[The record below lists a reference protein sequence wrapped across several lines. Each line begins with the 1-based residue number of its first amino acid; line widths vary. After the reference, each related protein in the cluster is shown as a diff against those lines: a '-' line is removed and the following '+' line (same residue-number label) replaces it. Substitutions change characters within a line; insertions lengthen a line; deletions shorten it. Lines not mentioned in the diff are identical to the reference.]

1 MEERGN
7 GCKPSSSSLFTYAR
21 FPSKLSTEMS
31 LSLLWQRPWFRAAG
45 LFGAWTLVGLAFA
58 GQFYISGSKAGA
70 SVDLGRAIVWSLGD
84 WYAFAL
90 LSVPVLWLVRRF
102 PIEAPNRLRHLLL
115 HLLASAV
122 FCLSYLFL
130 RAAVGQLP
138 SGGAGDEENFGGAVQ
153 LLARKTWFF
162 NVLVYW
168 LIVGMSTGLRYYRDA
183 QERQRR
189 AVELE
194 QRLTAARLQALQMQL
209 NPHFLFNSLNAV
221 SSLMH
226 VDVDAADRTL
236 TKLADLLRRA
246 LASGSEQEV
255 TLRQEI
261 DFLKCYLEIEQ
272 TRFGDRLSVEIAIP
286 AELSEVRVPTLI
298 LQPLVENAIRHGIEP
313 VAAPGAI
320 RISAERN
327 GDELVL
333 RVTDTGRGPGL
344 SNRSGTGIGVA
355 NTRAR
360 LEQLY
365 GSAQEFRLAPGANG
379 GTEAM
384 IRLPLKKLRTTHDA
398 LK

>member
-1 MEERGN
+1 MGQPGM
-7 GCKPSSSSLFTYAR
+7 GCKLRGASLFTCAA
-21 FPSKLSTEMS
+21 FPFKLRSEMS
-31 LSLLWQRPWFRAAG
+31 LNLPWQRPWFRAAG
-45 LFGAWTLVGLAFA
+45 LFGLWTLVGLAFA

-70 SVDLGRAIVWSLGD
+70 SIRLGQAILWSLGD

-90 LSVPVLWLVRRF
+90 LSVPVLWLARRF
-102 PIEAPNRLRHLLL
+102 PVEAPNRVRHLLL

-138 SGGAGDEENFGGAVQ
+138 EGGAGEEGNFGGAVQ

-168 LIVGMSTGLRYYRDA
+168 LILGMSTGLRYYRDA

-236 TKLADLLRRA
+236 SRLADLLRRA
-246 LASGSEQEV
+246 LASSSEQEV
-255 TLRQEI
+255 SLRQEI
-261 DFLKCYLEIEQ
+261 DFLRCYLEIEQ
-272 TRFGDRLSVEIAIP
+272 TRFGDRLTVDVAIP
-286 AELSEVRVPTLI
+286 DELAEARVPTLI

-313 VAAPGAI
+313 MAAPGAI
-320 RISAERN
+320 RISAERL
-327 GDELVL
+327 GDELIL
-333 RVTDTGRGPGL
+333 RVTDTGRGPGS
-344 SNRSGTGIGVA
+344 SNRHGTGIGVA

-379 GTEAM
+379 GTEAV
-384 IRLPLKKLRTTHDA
+384 IRLPLKKSRTSTHA
-398 LK
+398 L

>member
-1 MEERGN
+1 MP
-7 GCKPSSSSLFTYAR
+7 GCKTGCSALLTEPGSLFTSAW
-21 FPSKLSTEMS
+21 FPSKLRREMS
-31 LSLLWQRPWFRAAG
+31 QSLLWQRPWFRAAG
-45 LFGAWTLVGLAFA
+45 LFGVWTLVGLAFA

-70 SVDLGRAIVWSLGD
+70 SVRLGQAIVWSLSD
-84 WYAFAL
+84 WYVFAA
-90 LSVPVLWLVRRF
+90 LSVPVLWLARQFR
-102 PIEAPNRLRHLLL
+102 IEAPGRLQNLLL
-115 HLLASAV
+115 HLVASAV
-122 FCLSYLFL
+122 FCLAYIFI
-130 RAAVGQLP
+130 RAAVGQWP
-138 SGGAGDEENFGGAVQ
+138 AGAGGEEENFPAAVQ

-168 LIVGMSTGLRYYRDA
+168 LVVGMSTGLRYYRDA

-209 NPHFLFNSLNAV
+209 NPHFLFNSLNAI

-261 DFLKCYLEIEQ
+261 EFLRRYLEIEQ
-272 TRFGDRLSVEIAIP
+272 TRFGDRLSVEIAVP

-313 VAAPGAI
+313 IAAPGAI

-327 GDELVL
+327 GDELIL
-333 RVTDTGRGPGL
+333 RVTDTGRGPGS
-344 SNRSGTGIGVA
+344 SNRPGTGIGVA

-365 GSAQEFRLAPGANG
+365 GSAQEFRLDLGANG
-379 GTEAM
+379 GTEAV
-384 IRLPLKKLRTTHDA
+384 IRLPLKKA
-398 LK
+398 L

>member
-1 MEERGN
+1 MEEPGN
-7 GCKPSSSSLFTYAR
+7 GCKPPSSSGFTFAR
-21 FPSKLSTEMS
+21 FPSKVSSEMS

-45 LFGAWTLVGLAFA
+45 LFGAWTVVGLAFA

-84 WYAFAL
+84 WYAFAF
-90 LSVPVLWLVRRF
+90 LSVPVLWLARRF
-102 PIEAPNRLRHLLL
+102 PIEAPNRFRHLLL

-138 SGGAGDEENFGGAVQ
+138 AGGAGEDETFAGAVQ

-162 NVLVYW
+162 NLLVYW
-168 LIVGMSTGLRYYRDA
+168 LIVGMSTGLRYYREA

-194 QRLTAARLQALQMQL
+194 QRLTAARLHALQMQL
-209 NPHFLFNSLNAV
+209 NPHFLFNSLNAI

-236 TKLADLLRRA
+236 SKLADLLRRA
-246 LASGSEQEV
+246 LASSSEQEV
-255 TLRQEI
+255 TLRQEV
-261 DFLKCYLEIEQ
+261 DFLRRYLEIEQ
-272 TRFGDRLSVEIAIP
+272 TRFGDRLKVDVMIP
-286 AELSEVRVPTLI
+286 PELSEIRVPTLI

-313 VAAPGAI
+313 MAAPGEI
-320 RISAERN
+320 RITAERVD
-327 GDELVL
+327 DELVL
-333 RVTDTGRGPGL
+333 RVADTGRGPGS
-344 SNRSGTGIGVA
+344 SNRHGTGIGVA

-365 GSAQEFRLAPGANG
+365 GSAQEFCLAPGANG

-384 IRLPLKKLRTTHDA
+384 IRLPLKKTL
-398 LK
+398 

>member
-7 GCKPSSSSLFTYAR
+7 GCKPASSSLFTFAR
-21 FPSKLSTEMS
+21 FPAKVHDEMF

-45 LFGAWTLVGLAFA
+45 LFAVWTLVGLAFA

-70 SVDLGRAIVWSLGD
+70 SVDLGRAIIWSLSD
-84 WYAFAL
+84 WYVFAL
-90 LSVPVLWLVRRF
+90 LSAPVLWLARQFR
-102 PIEAPNRLRHLLL
+102 IESPHRVRHLLL
-115 HLLASAV
+115 HVVAGAV
-122 FCLSYLFL
+122 FCLVYIFV
-130 RAAVGQLP
+130 RAAVGQWP
-138 SGGAGDEENFGGAVQ
+138 AGGAGEEENFPAAVQ

-194 QRLTAARLQALQMQL
+194 QSLTAARLQALQMQL

-246 LASGSEQEV
+246 LASGSEREV

-261 DFLKCYLEIEQ
+261 EFLKRYLEIEQ
-272 TRFGDRLSVEIAIP
+272 TRFGDRLSVEITIP
-286 AELSEVRVPTLI
+286 VELSEVRVPTLI

-327 GDELVL
+327 GDEIVL

-344 SNRSGTGIGVA
+344 SNRAGTGIGVA

-365 GSAQEFRLAPGANG
+365 GAAQEFRLAPGANG

-384 IRLPLKKLRTTHDA
+384 IRMPLKKTL
-398 LK
+398 